1 MTVDNYTK
9 MTDAVV
15 NIINTYHM
23 GKSSGGGS
31 VIKEDIAFS
40 PDMEVKVKA
49 KTNRQ

>member
-23 GKSSGGGS
+23 GKLAGGD